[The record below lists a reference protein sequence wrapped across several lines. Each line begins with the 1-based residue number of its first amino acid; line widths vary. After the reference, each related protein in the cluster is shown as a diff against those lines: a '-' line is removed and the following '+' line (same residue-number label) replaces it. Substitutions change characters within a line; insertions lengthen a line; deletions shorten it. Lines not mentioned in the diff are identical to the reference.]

1 MPKPITIKK
10 GEKFWKLTALWESK
24 RRPVWKTLIRFEK
37 VQCECWKTTRVR
49 RSNLASLK
57 TKSCW
62 CAVLT
67 RQWDSGTRFFNIYR
81 CIIKRCNNPKHH
93 YFEIYGWKGIKC
105 DWESYDDFK
114 RDMYDSY
121 VEHCK
126 KFWENQTSIDRL
138 DNNKNYNKENCR
150 WATWKEQ
157 NNNQSRSVKYDW
169 HWKKL
174 WLSEI
179 YDLAEPVVSRTIYYT
194 RVRQRWWDIDKAL
207 NTPKKREFIINK
219 K

>member
-1 MPKPITIKK
+1 MPKAITINK
-10 GEKFWKLTALWESK
+10 GEKFWKLTALWESEH
-24 RRPVWKTLIRFEK
+24 RPVWKILIRFEK
-37 VQCECWKTTRVR
+37 TQCECWNITRVR
-49 RSNLASLK
+49 RSNLVSWK

-81 CIIKRCNNPKHH
+81 CILKRCNNPKHDSF
-93 YFEIYGWKGIKC
+93 YLYGWNGIKC
-105 DWESYDDFK
+105 EWESYDDFK

-121 VEHCK
+121 IKHCK

-138 DNNKNYNKENCR
+138 DNSKNYNKENCR

-179 YDLAEPVVSRTIYYT
+179 YDLANPVVSRTVYFT
-194 RVRQRWWDIDKAL
+194 RVRQWWWDIDRAL
-207 NTPKKREFIINK
+207 NTPKKREFYN
-219 K
+219 